1 MRNKEEDEDEAEE
14 EEAVEDDEV
23 KCEPG
28 LMIPGIWCKMSHRIP
43 ERGVVCG
50 RRGREG
56 GRGERGAGGSRA

>member
-28 LMIPGIWCKMSHRIP
+28 LMIPLVVWDMRSCIQDCPCKFEETCPGTCPAQGQIW
-43 ERGVVCG
+43 G
-50 RRGREG
+50 
-56 GRGERGAGGSRA
+56 